1 MPNTLYGDEP
11 NGILKQVAIGI
22 ITAAILGVW
31 AFATTRAS
39 SQDMKELEVELKA
52 TDAEFKGELKE
63 LQDDIHELEIHQ
75 SAFRAQVREALR
87 IPDTEH

>member
-11 NGILKQVAIGI
+11 NGILKQVTIGV

>member
-1 MPNTLYGDEP
+1 MPSTLYGDES
-11 NGILKQVAIGI
+11 NSVIKQVSIGI
-22 ITAAILGVW
+22 ITAALLGVW

-39 SQDMKELEVELKA
+39 SQDVKELEVELKA
-52 TDAEFKGELKE
+52 TDAEFKVELKE

-87 IPDTEH
+87 IPNTEP

>member
-1 MPNTLYGDEP
+1 MPNTLYGDDP
-11 NGILKQVAIGI
+11 NGILKQVAIGV

>member
-11 NGILKQVAIGI
+11 NGILKQVAIGV

-39 SQDMKELEVELKA
+39 SQDMKELEERLSAK
-52 TDAEFKGELKE
+52 
-63 LQDDIHELEIHQ
+63 LQ
-75 SAFRAQVREALR
+75 RALDNPLSDQ
-87 IPDTEH
+87 

>member
-11 NGILKQVAIGI
+11 NGILKQVAIGV

-87 IPDTEH
+87 Q

>member
-11 NGILKQVAIGI
+11 NGILKQGAIGV

>member
-11 NGILKQVAIGI
+11 NGILKQVAIGV

>member
-39 SQDMKELEVELKA
+39 SQDVKELEVELKA
-52 TDAEFKGELKE
+52 TDAEFKIELNQ
-63 LQDDIHELEIHQ
+63 LQDDIHELEVHQ